1 MQNTEHVDL
10 LIEAD
15 LLWREISIGDLIML
29 EDDLQ
34 SGEQLLLHAHQPYQV
49 LAKLDGVSGQQRFA
63 VESDQTHQ
71 VVEVYPVQ
79 LCSYKEAEQPIY
91 LS

>member
-1 MQNTEHVDL
+1 MQNSEHVDL
-10 LIEAD
+10 LLEAD

-29 EDDLQ
+29 EDNFQLD
-34 SGEQLLLHAHQPYQV
+34 EQLLLQAHKPYQV
-49 LAKLDGVSGQQRFA
+49 LAKLHGVSGKQRFA

-79 LCSYKEAEQPIY
+79 LCSYKEAEYPIY